1 MFFRECEVLIV
12 SVLSKNLISV
22 TVTLIVSDS
31 TVCLNASVKADSFIT
46 ARRDFSLIIVNKWT
60 YSFAAMTENTLEAN
74 TIYSQLNRT

>member
-1 MFFRECEVLIV
+1 MCIQCTLTGVFTHFGKIQ
-12 SVLSKNLISV
+12 

-60 YSFAAMTENTLEAN
+60 YSFATMTENTLEAN
-74 TIYSQLNRT
+74 TIYSQLNRTKL